1 MSDILEKIYAP
12 ALMERFLRYVKIWS
26 ESCGETADKNIM
38 PSTTRQWDMAE
49 ILKSEMEALGLS
61 DVQTTKYCYTYG
73 RLEASKGMEGLPS
86 FCLLSHIDT
95 VDEVT
100 GENVRPIVHEKYDGK
115 PITLP
120 YGNILDP
127 ESDPALAQAGLIRDT
142 IITSDGNTLL
152 GADDKAGV
160 SEIMTMLEY
169 LVVHPEIKHG
179 AIEVIFSPDEE
190 TGHGMDHVPLELL
203 KSKSAYTVDGGNLG
217 ELETECFN
225 AFKSDVTFTGKA
237 THTGSAR
244 ASMVNAVCMASAF
257 VANLP
262 RHEMPETTDGH
273 QGFFAPMQ
281 IDGSIEKSTVNLL
294 LRDFTDGGMEERKK
308 IVEEIAASVAHSFG
322 GKAEVKHTQQYL
334 NMKKVLDQHPD
345 VVKKLEKAYLSAG
358 VKPEY
363 TPIRGGTD
371 GSRLT
376 EMGIPTPNI
385 FTGGH
390 NFHSRS
396 EWASFSQMIQ
406 AVEVLIQL
414 ASQWAKD

>member
-1 MSDILEKIYAP
+1 
-12 ALMERFLRYVKIWS
+12 
-26 ESCGETADKNIM
+26 
-38 PSTTRQWDMAE
+38 
-49 ILKSEMEALGLS
+49 
-61 DVQTTKYCYTYG
+61 
-73 RLEASKGMEGLPS
+73 
-86 FCLLSHIDT
+86 
-95 VDEVT
+95 
-100 GENVRPIVHEKYDGK
+100 
-115 PITLP
+115 
-120 YGNILDP
+120 
-127 ESDPALAQAGLIRDT
+127 
-142 IITSDGNTLL
+142 
-152 GADDKAGV
+152 
-160 SEIMTMLEY
+160 
-169 LVVHPEIKHG
+169 
-179 AIEVIFSPDEE
+179 
-190 TGHGMDHVPLELL
+190 
-203 KSKSAYTVDGGNLG
+203 
-217 ELETECFN
+217 
-225 AFKSDVTFTGKA
+225 
-237 THTGSAR
+237 
-244 ASMVNAVCMASAF
+244 MVNAVCMASAF

-273 QGFFAPMQ
+273 QGFFAPMS
-281 IDGSIEKSTVNLL
+281 ISGSIEKSTVNLL

-308 IVEEIAASVAHSFG
+308 LVEEIAASVAHSFG

-334 NMKKVLDQHPD
+334 NMKKVFDQHPD

-396 EWASFSQMIQ
+396 VWARFSQMIQ